1 MDGYTRAAKIRT
13 KSGRT
18 NRPIAKLYPLEVN
31 STSETA
37 AITDNVIPD
46 GQVSSDISTTNCPR
60 LSRVAA
66 LKAHEHNKDW
76 TNTLSVAPE
85 DVKD

>member
-1 MDGYTRAAKIRT
+1 
-13 KSGRT
+13 
-18 NRPIAKLYPLEVN
+18 VN

-37 AITDNVIPD
+37 AATDNVIPD

-60 LSRVAA
+60 VSRVAA
-66 LKAHEHNKDW
+66 FKAHERIKDW
-76 TNTLSVAPE
+76 TNTLSVAP